1 MLYLL
6 HTIQYLAHVS
16 MDLTFLRIH
25 GLRHFLQGVI
35 LGGKFVS
42 VVAIITANPLMP
54 PSSRLSLRHLPHTL
68 TDSLLT
74 STLPAHTTRM
84 LTWTLEERVDCQ
96 CLGTCCWLLW
106 CERGLI
112 VNRTDVLVGDRGV
125 QDVVFFVG
133 LVLSVFRSG
142 KLAISEAT
150 FLSSRCKCPFN
161 RIVLTFQLRR

>member
-6 HTIQYLAHVS
+6 HTIQNLTHVS
-16 MDLTFLRIH
+16 MDLTFLRVH
-25 GLRHFLQGVI
+25 GLCHFLQGVI

-54 PSSRLSLRHLPHTL
+54 PSSRLPLRHLPHTQAN
-68 TDSLLT
+68 SLLT
-74 STLPAHTTRM
+74 STLSPRTTRV
-84 LTWTLEERVDCQ
+84 LTWTLKERVDCQ

-112 VNRTDVLVGDRGV
+112 VDRSDVFVGDRGV

-133 LVLSVFRSG
+133 LVLGVFRSG
-142 KLAISEAT
+142 KLAISEAS